1 MGKEEGRL
9 RAALFVPT
17 MIRMRRLLLLAALP
31 LLAACGGGGPA
42 AAGKGTLFGTVSR
55 GPGGACP
62 SQEEPC
68 AIPASGMTLSFSR
81 GGSPSVSTTTGAN
94 GHYRVRLP
102 AGRYAVEGP
111 QLLKPR
117 HVEVE
122 AGESRRVDFA
132 ADSKIS

>member
-1 MGKEEGRL
+1 
-9 RAALFVPT
+9 
-17 MIRMRRLLLLAALP
+17 MIRIRRLLLLAALP
-31 LLAACGGGGPA
+31 LLAACGGGGP

-62 SQEEPC
+62 SQEDPC

-81 GGSPSVSTTTGAN
+81 GGSPSVSTTTGAK

-102 AGRYAVEGP
+102 PGRYAVEGP
-111 QLLKPR
+111 QPLKPR

-132 ADSKIS
+132 ADTKIS